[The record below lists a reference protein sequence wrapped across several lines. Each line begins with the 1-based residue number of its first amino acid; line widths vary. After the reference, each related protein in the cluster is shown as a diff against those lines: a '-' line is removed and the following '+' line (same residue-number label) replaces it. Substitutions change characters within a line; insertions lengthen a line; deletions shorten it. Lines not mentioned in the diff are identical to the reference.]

1 MLAETIAQDAADDD
15 SSREEEMQSVVPQA
29 QTQGRCAGAES
40 SYRGTLAVGPGI
52 TGIAVCMPKPDRLP
66 RRSRPTLCWQAA
78 HMRTLRGTEPLLEGS
93 RRGQGFPEER
103 TKWPE
108 AFNRSIARG

>member
-1 MLAETIAQDAADDD
+1 MRAHAETRSSAAAQ
-15 SSREEEMQSVVPQA
+15 
-29 QTQGRCAGAES
+29 QTDCALAGRS
-40 SYRGTLAVGPGI
+40 HVDP
-52 TGIAVCMPKPDRLP
+52 
-66 RRSRPTLCWQAA
+66 
-78 HMRTLRGTEPLLEGS
+78 RGTEPLLEGS